1 MNGRL
6 NGGRG
11 CTATTRAPWYGV
23 AHGPG
28 SMAQDPW
35 PRQPSVPDPALPYR
49 HVRRF
54 LGNGKLF
61 EKCKKNRFLR
71 FRLLLLMKSK
81 HVPPPP
87 PQSNA
92 SESPKAIPSPK
103 AKIRIRTWGQR
114 RKLTQNSLKTG
125 NPRGRGGNSLKTHSK
140 REIHKVQRIE
150 NIKI

>member
-87 PQSNA
+87 RNPTPPNRRRRSH
-92 SESPKAIPSPK
+92 
-103 AKIRIRTWGQR
+103 RRR
-114 RKLTQNSLKTG
+114 RKSAYVHG
-125 NPRGRGGNSLKTHSK
+125 GRGENSLKTHSK
-140 REIHKVQRIE
+140 REIHGAEAETHSKLTQNGKSTKCKE
-150 NIKI
+150 